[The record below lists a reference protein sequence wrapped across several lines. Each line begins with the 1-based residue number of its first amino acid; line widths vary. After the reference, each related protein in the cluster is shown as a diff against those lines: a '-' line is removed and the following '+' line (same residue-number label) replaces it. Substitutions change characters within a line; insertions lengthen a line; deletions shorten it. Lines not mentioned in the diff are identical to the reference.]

1 MKLEIPDQTLSGYI
15 FECNGTIDDTMPLHY
30 RAWTKVMNDFGGIFP
45 EDLWCGRPTATI
57 VGLLNEKFGLSMD
70 IDRTDRRKEDY
81 YLEKIPEVTPISE
94 VLATAQK
101 MHGILPMAIASRR
114 QRELVDATLNAF
126 GITKTFQAIICAE
139 DNVNGKPVPDPFLVA
154 AERIDVAAPEC
165 IAFEGSFTA
174 ASMPP
179 KPMAWL
185 GFLCLRQKHKK

>member
-1 MKLEIPDQTLSGYI
+1 
-15 FECNGTIDDTMPLHY
+15 
-30 RAWTKVMNDFGGIFP
+30 MNDFCGIFP
-45 EDLWCGRPTATI
+45 ENFWGGRPSATI

-101 MHGILPMAIASRR
+101 MQGIVPMAIASRG
-114 QRELVDATLNAF
+114 QRELVDATLDAF
-126 GITKTFQAIICAE
+126 GITKMFQAIICTE
-139 DNVNGKPVPDPFLVA
+139 YHVNGKPIPDPFLVA
-154 AERIDVAAPEC
+154 AERIGVAAPEC

-174 ASMPP
+174 ASKPP

-185 GFLCLRQKHKK
+185 GFLCLRRKHKK